1 MAAGAHN
8 WRICHV
14 SQGIKPRVGRLLQ
27 PFIEP
32 FHNTAWTERLGSKS
46 DRDYNRGIDCYLL
59 LQPMTQE
66 TSATATVPAPISIGA
81 LKASCSA
88 CSMHQLCL
96 PMGLENADIDR
107 LDKIIGR
114 RRRLEKDERLYAMGE
129 PFRSLYAVRFGHF
142 KTYQINAAG
151 EQQITGFQMAG
162 ELLGMD
168 AISGDRHHCD
178 AVALE
183 DSEVCEIPFSRLE
196 ELFGE
201 VPALLR
207 HFHRIMS
214 QEITR
219 EQNVMLLLGNMRAE
233 QRFAVF
239 LVNLSARY
247 AARGY
252 SSTSFALRMSRE
264 DIGNYL
270 GLTIESVSR
279 LLSRFKK
286 QGWIAVD
293 KREVT
298 LLEPARLRAIA
309 AGTEQCTP
317 MA

>member
-1 MAAGAHN
+1 
-8 WRICHV
+8 
-14 SQGIKPRVGRLLQ
+14 
-27 PFIEP
+27 
-32 FHNTAWTERLGSKS
+32 
-46 DRDYNRGIDCYLL
+46 
-59 LQPMTQE
+59 
-66 TSATATVPAPISIGA
+66 
-81 LKASCSA
+81 
-88 CSMHQLCL
+88 MHQLCL
-96 PMGLENADIDR
+96 PMGLDEGDLNR
-107 LDKIIGR
+107 LDQIIGKR
-114 RRRLEKDERLYAMGE
+114 SRILRDERLYQMGD
-129 PFRSLYAVRFGHF
+129 PFRNLYAIRFGHF
-142 KTYQINAAG
+142 KTYQVNAAG

-168 AISGDRHHCD
+168 AISAERHQCD

-183 DSEVCEIPFSRLE
+183 DSEVCEIPFTRLE
-196 ELFGE
+196 DLFGQ
-201 VPALLR
+201 VPTLLR

-239 LVNLSARY
+239 LVNLSSRY

-252 SSTSFALRMSRE
+252 SPTSFQLRMSRE

-286 QGWIAVD
+286 QGWLKVD

-298 LLEPARLRAIA
+298 LLDPVMLKAMA
-309 AGTEQCTP
+309 AGTEQCSP
-317 MA
+317 MV

>member
-1 MAAGAHN
+1 
-8 WRICHV
+8 
-14 SQGIKPRVGRLLQ
+14 
-27 PFIEP
+27 
-32 FHNTAWTERLGSKS
+32 
-46 DRDYNRGIDCYLL
+46 
-59 LQPMTQE
+59 
-66 TSATATVPAPISIGA
+66 
-81 LKASCSA
+81 
-88 CSMHQLCL
+88 MHQLCL
-96 PMGLENADIDR
+96 PMGLDEGELSR
-107 LDKIIGR
+107 LDQIIGKR
-114 RRRLEKDERLYAMGE
+114 SRILRDERLYQMDQ
-129 PFRSLYAVRFGHF
+129 PFRSLYAIRFGHF
-142 KTYQINAAG
+142 KTYQVNAAG

-183 DSEVCEIPFSRLE
+183 DTEVCEIPFAGLE
-196 ELFGE
+196 DLFGH
-201 VPALLR
+201 VPTLLR

-252 SSTSFALRMSRE
+252 SADSFQLRMSRE

-270 GLTIESVSR
+270 GLTIESISR

-286 QGWIAVD
+286 QGLLKVD

-298 LLEPARLRAIA
+298 LLEPVLLKAMA
-309 AGTEQCTP
+309 AGTEQCQP
-317 MA
+317 MS

>member
-1 MAAGAHN
+1 MN
-8 WRICHV
+8 
-14 SQGIKPRVGRLLQ
+14 Q
-27 PFIEP
+27 PVALPGQSP
-32 FHNTAWTERLGSKS
+32 F
-46 DRDYNRGIDCYLL
+46 
-59 LQPMTQE
+59 
-66 TSATATVPAPISIGA
+66 SIQA
-81 LKASCSA
+81 LKTSCGA

-96 PMGLENADIDR
+96 PMGLDQAEINR
-107 LDKIIGR
+107 LDQIIGA
-114 RRRLEKDERLYAMGE
+114 RRRLGKDDRLYRMGE
-129 PFRSLYAVRFGHF
+129 PFRNLYAVRFGHF

-151 EQQITGFQMAG
+151 EAQITGFQMAG

-168 AISGDRHHCD
+168 AISGTHHCD

-196 ELFGE
+196 ELFGQL
-201 VPALLR
+201 PTLLR

-252 SSTSFALRMSRE
+252 SPNSFQLRMSRE

-270 GLTIESVSR
+270 GLTIESISR

-286 QGWIAVD
+286 QGWLQVD
-293 KREVT
+293 KREVV
-298 LLEPARLRAIA
+298 LLDPAKLKAMA
-309 AGTEQCTP
+309 AGTETCSP
-317 MA
+317 IG

>member
-1 MAAGAHN
+1 M
-8 WRICHV
+8 
-14 SQGIKPRVGRLLQ
+14 SQVLSYVP
-27 PFIEP
+27 EP
-32 FHNTAWTERLGSKS
+32 KLN
-46 DRDYNRGIDCYLL
+46 
-59 LQPMTQE
+59 
-66 TSATATVPAPISIGA
+66 ISA
-81 LKASCSA
+81 LKASCAA

-96 PMGLENADIDR
+96 PMGLDEAEINR
-107 LDKIIGR
+107 LDQVIGA
-114 RRRLEKDERLYAMGE
+114 RRRLARDERLYKME
-129 PFRSLYAVRFGHF
+129 DPFRNLYAVRFGHF

-183 DSEVCEIPFSRLE
+183 DSEVCEIPFARLE
-196 ELFGE
+196 ELFGQ
-201 VPALLR
+201 VPTLLR

-247 AARGY
+247 SARGY
-252 SSTSFALRMSRE
+252 SPTSFGLRMSRE

-286 QGWIAVD
+286 LGLVQVD
-293 KREVT
+293 KREVI
-298 LLEPARLRAIA
+298 LLDPVRLKAMA
-309 AGTEQCTP
+309 AGTEVCSP